1 MFVCTQ
7 TLLSGTHQEVN
18 TQLTFILHAP
28 AAPFPSCPCSLCH
41 PFVAVFKLHL
51 RHTELWTTHHIKG
64 RTPSSCPLSPELRSL
79 KWEDEMLLEDLETS
93 SSLDLKFRFQ
103 NLILIQHV
111 WWSKQTDVSR
121 LGFGAYR
128 YDWAMQM
135 KRNHSFLIKSKVLNL
150 TTVFNL
156 QSYFLINRFLFSFNI
171 LVSRFKVDFI
181 SRIVLCV
188 LCVYMCLSSLCFS
201 DLENIHVITL
211 IRLWSVYWSTTY
223 HR

>member
-1 MFVCTQ
+1 MHLPLRSPRV
-7 TLLSGTHQEVN
+7 L
-18 TQLTFILHAP
+18 
-28 AAPFPSCPCSLCH
+28 APF
-41 PFVAVFKLHL
+41 V
-51 RHTELWTTHHIKG
+51 I
-64 RTPSSCPLSPELRSL
+64 PLSPCSNFTSVTRSFEPHTTLKEELRARVLFHRSSGL
-79 KWEDEMLLEDLETS
+79 WSEKMKCWKIWKPARNWTLNLGFKIWFWCNMYDEV
-93 SSLDLKFRFQ
+93 
-103 NLILIQHV
+103 N
-111 WWSKQTDVSR
+111 KQIPVSR

-150 TTVFNL
+150 TTIFNL

-171 LVSRFKVDFI
+171 LVSRFKVDII

-188 LCVYMCLSSLCFS
+188 LCVCMCVSSLCFS

>member
-28 AAPFPSCPCSLCH
+28 AAPFSSCPCSLCH

-64 RTPSSCPLSPELRSL
+64 LWSEKMKCWKIWKPAHHWTLNLGFKIWFWCNMY
-79 KWEDEMLLEDLETS
+79 DEV
-93 SSLDLKFRFQ
+93 
-103 NLILIQHV
+103 N
-111 WWSKQTDVSR
+111 KQIPVSR

-156 QSYFLINRFLFSFNI
+156 QSYFLINRFLFSF
-171 LVSRFKVDFI
+171 
-181 SRIVLCV
+181 
-188 LCVYMCLSSLCFS
+188 
-201 DLENIHVITL
+201 
-211 IRLWSVYWSTTY
+211 
-223 HR
+223 